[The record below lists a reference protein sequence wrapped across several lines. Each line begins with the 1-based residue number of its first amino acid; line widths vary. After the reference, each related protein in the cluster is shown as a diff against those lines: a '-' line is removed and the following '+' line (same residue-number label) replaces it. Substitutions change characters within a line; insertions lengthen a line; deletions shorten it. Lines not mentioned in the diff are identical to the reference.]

1 MWNGF
6 LYGWFEKVDF
16 IRFMSVDIWIW
27 ITIIHLGV
35 CKLLMRTSA
44 WLAIFLTIN
53 HATRNINRVRY
64 VNMINVLSIFL
75 VIVKR
80 ILELSM
86 PFTVKMKF
94 TQTIRHWDLIKE
106 VIVEKLNHFS
116 RWKNIIPRHFPWFYY
131 TGTIWTEKLRKNACF
146 TQFKYESQKRDNV
159 SFFFFQTWLIFNFY
173 YEQLWTNWIIRM
185 WYIDLILVNLL
196 CADILLYSSGKTT
209 LLSCIVGLRRLSK
222 GKIYVCGKKPGE
234 KGSGLPGRLVGYMPQ
249 VWMAANTNYFRI
261 CFKFFKQEVALNG
274 EFTIRE
280 VCHYFGRI
288 FGMEKDSIDNRIENL
303 LNLLDL
309 KRCNQYINTLRLVE
323 NEQVK

>member
-27 ITIIHLGV
+27 ITIIHLRV

-159 SFFFFQTWLIFNFY
+159 SFFFSFKLGSFLIFIMNSYGLIGSSGCGILIWFSLIFFAPLFY
-173 YEQLWTNWIIRM
+173 YNLQVKPHSYRVLWG
-185 WYIDLILVNLL
+185 Y
-196 CADILLYSSGKTT
+196 
-209 LLSCIVGLRRLSK
+209 VGLVKVKFMFAVKNLERK
-222 GKIYVCGKKPGE
+222 V
-234 KGSGLPGRLVGYMPQ
+234 LVYL
-249 VWMAANTNYFRI
+249 
-261 CFKFFKQEVALNG
+261 E
-274 EFTIRE
+274 
-280 VCHYFGRI
+280 
-288 FGMEKDSIDNRIENL
+288 D
-303 LNLLDL
+303 LLDICHRYGWL
-309 KRCNQYINTLRLVE
+309 LIQIISGFVSNFLNRK
-323 NEQVK
+323 